1 MGDSPLDNGAVGL
14 TTLRSKL
21 TLSQLIDLE
30 VALEKD
36 RELGAEEVRAC
47 DEAFLAENPWV
58 FREKDAPDLS
68 ARLTKSWIEKLVASP
83 SPGQRFLSFLSLM
96 NVILVCS
103 GLLFGGSAALV
114 LLHYDGAVPINVLQY
129 LGVFVL
135 LQLIFLLLLSFHI
148 LFGLRLG
155 VFQDALKNFTHVRS
169 KVFGRVEGGLT
180 LIRKVRKIYSAPES
194 WLILKVTQHFA
205 LAFQLSALIVT
216 LSLVGLTD
224 LAFGWSSTLN
234 LSAETL
240 HHMVEVISTP
250 WSWLGFEW
258 TPSMEQIRDT
268 QFFRLENRYLSSLG
282 TERIGDVTA
291 ATSWWRFL
299 IAAHVTYGLLPR
311 LFVLVFSGIM
321 FRRSLRR
328 SSEESFAFSA
338 VRRRL
343 LALDPSASTTTY
355 IRPSGKGAV
364 KSPNEKVGSANVI
377 VWRDLPAEDIAISN
391 YLAIRG
397 IDSFS
402 IHRVG
407 GMAPDVDGSIVL
419 ANINP
424 GTEPWVILVE
434 DWESPGKG
442 FKNLVERLRLSD
454 SKRVVYVVLAKV
466 VSGKLT
472 ATDDSR
478 NDLWRRHIHSLS
490 DASVWLY
497 L

>member
-1 MGDSPLDNGAVGL
+1 L

-36 RELGAEEVRAC
+36 REQAAEEVRTC
-47 DEAFLAENPWV
+47 DEAFLAENGWV
-58 FREKDAPDLS
+58 FREKDAPDFS
-68 ARLTKSWIEKLVASP
+68 ARLIKSWTEKHVPIP
-83 SPGQRFLSFLSLM
+83 SPGQRFVSFLSLID
-96 NVILVCS
+96 VIFVCS

-114 LLHYDGAVPINVLQY
+114 LLQYDGAVPINVLQY

-155 VFQDALKNFTHVRS
+155 VFQDALKNFAHVRS
-169 KVFGRVEGGLT
+169 KVLGRVEGGLT
-180 LIRKVRKIYSAPES
+180 LIRNVRKVYSTPES

-205 LAFQLSALIVT
+205 IAFQFSALIVT
-216 LSLVGLTD
+216 LSLVGSTD

-240 HHMVEVISTP
+240 RRLIELISTP
-250 WSWLGFEW
+250 WSWLGSEW
-258 TPSMEQIRDT
+258 TPSIEQIRDT
-268 QFFRLENRYLSSLG
+268 QFFRLENRYVSSLG
-282 TERIGDVTA
+282 VGRIGDVTA

-311 LFVLVFSGIM
+311 VFVLVSSEIM
-321 FRRSLRR
+321 LRRSLRR

-338 VRRRL
+338 VQRRL
-343 LALDPSASTTTY
+343 LALDPSASAMTY
-355 IRPSGKGAV
+355 MRPSGIGAV
-364 KSPNEKVGSANVI
+364 KSANDKVGLTNVI
-377 VWRDLPAEDIAISN
+377 VWRDLPAEDIEISS
-391 YLAIRG
+391 YLALRG
-397 IDSFS
+397 IDSSS
-402 IHRVG
+402 INRVG
-407 GMAPDVDGSIVL
+407 GMADDVDGSIVL
-419 ANINP
+419 ASVKA

-442 FKNLVERLRLSD
+442 FKNLVKRLRLSN
-454 SKRVVYVVLAKV
+454 SKRVVYVVLVKV